1 MAPNP
6 ADPDCIFCKIV
17 QGEIPSTT
25 LYTDGRVIAFEDI
38 SPSAPVHLLV
48 IPVDHVTFLTG
59 LDEASEALIGHMA
72 LVGRNLAH
80 EHGIDDSGYRLVINQ
95 GSDAGQMVDH
105 LHMHLLGG
113 RPLGGLAS

>member
-1 MAPNP
+1 MAP
-6 ADPDCIFCKIV
+6 DPDCIFCKIV

-25 LYTDGRVIAFEDI
+25 VYTDDRVIAFEDI

-59 LDEASEALIGHMA
+59 LDESSEALIGHMA
-72 LVGRNLAH
+72 LVASNLAV
-80 EHGIDDSGYRLVINQ
+80 EQGIDDSGYRLVINQ
-95 GSDAGQMVDH
+95 GADAGQDVDH

-113 RPLGGLAS
+113 GPLGGLAK